1 MWPDLRS
8 GLAAAATKP
17 AAWARAPDLGRPL
30 PGSKSSEE
38 LVRGLAQR
46 CVRARRTGE
55 SKLLASLVELA
66 DPDQE
71 LAQMEPDGLGTGKA
85 RCQGAEP
92 REGEGRPGLREEA
105 DRRGGLCLG
114 VVRSHPRGR
123 CELALGR
130 DRPPEPLE
138 RGAVQQ
144 LRSDAALGG
153 PGERG
158 ELARRGKPGE

>member
-71 LAQMEPDGLGTGKA
+71 LAQMEADGLRTRKT

-92 REGEGRPGLREEA
+92 RESNGRSGLREEA
-105 DRRGGLCLG
+105 DCRGGLCLG
-114 VVRSHPRGR
+114 VVRSHFRGR
-123 CELALGR
+123 RELALGR
-130 DRPPEPLE
+130 EGLPEPPQ

-144 LRSDAALGG
+144 LRSDASLRG
-153 PGERG
+153 PGEGG
-158 ELARRGKPGE
+158 E